1 MAFTRSA
8 NTTTASKPSLLGRLK
23 GNNRTVTTTTKHSTN
38 PITGSHT
45 TTTTKKESAPHTSHH
60 TGSAATTSRGVGSST
75 RHTTG
80 HRTTGTTGTTRV
92 QKRKPTVGDKVSGAM
107 MNLKGTVTGKP
118 GVKASPDRCGQITCT
133 VMADSLLQGAGTR
146 RMNGTDGKGSHYTRT
161 Y

>member
-38 PITGSHT
+38 PITGSRT
-45 TTTTKKESAPHTSHH
+45 TTTTKKETGPTHHTSHH
-60 TGSAATTSRGVGSST
+60 TGSAATTSRGVGSGT

-118 GVKASPDRCGQITCT
+118 GVK
-133 VMADSLLQGAGTR
+133 GAGTR

>member
-1 MAFTRSA
+1 NHSIMAFTRSA
-8 NTTTASKPSLLGRLK
+8 NNTTTASKPSLLGRLK

-45 TTTTKKESAPHTSHH
+45 TTTTKKEVGTGHH
-60 TGSAATTSRGVGSST
+60 TGHHTGPAATTGRGVGSST

-80 HRTTGTTGTTRV
+80 RRTAGTTTGTTRV

-118 GVKASPDRCGQITCT
+118 GVK
-133 VMADSLLQGAGTR
+133 GAGTR
-146 RMNGTDGKGSHYTRT
+146 RMNGTDGKGSHYTRA

>member
-45 TTTTKKESAPHTSHH
+45 TTTTKKETGPHASHH
-60 TGSAATTSRGVGSST
+60 TASAATAGRGVGSI
-75 RHTTG
+75 H
-80 HRTTGTTGTTRV
+80 
-92 QKRKPTVGDKVSGAM
+92 KRKPTVGDKVSGAM

-118 GVKASPDRCGQITCT
+118 GVK
-133 VMADSLLQGAGTR
+133 GAGTR

>member
-23 GNNRTVTTTTKHSTN
+23 GNDRTVTTTTKHSTN
-38 PITGSHT
+38 PITGNHT
-45 TTTTKKESAPHTSHH
+45 TTTTKKEVTGHHTSHH
-60 TGSAATTSRGVGSST
+60 TGAATTGRGVGSSS
-75 RHTTG
+75 RHSTA

-118 GVKASPDRCGQITCT
+118 GVKVGPYTGRCGQTTC
-133 VMADSLLQGAGTR
+133 DS
-146 RMNGTDGKGSHYTRT
+146 
-161 Y
+161 

>member
-45 TTTTKKESAPHTSHH
+45 TTTTKKES
-60 TGSAATTSRGVGSST
+60 
-75 RHTTG
+75 
-80 HRTTGTTGTTRV
+80 V

-118 GVKASPDRCGQITCT
+118 GVK
-133 VMADSLLQGAGTR
+133 GAGTR